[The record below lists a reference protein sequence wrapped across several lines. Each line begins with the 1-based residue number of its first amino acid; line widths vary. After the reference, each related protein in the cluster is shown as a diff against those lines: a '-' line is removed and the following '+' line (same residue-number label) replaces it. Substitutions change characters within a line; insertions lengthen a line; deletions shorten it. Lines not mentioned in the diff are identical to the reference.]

1 MMWRETGVAITLCWL
16 AAGGFLVLFALTV
29 VIGLLDPRQLGGV
42 SVWAKPLK
50 FQIATVVH
58 LATMAWVA
66 SRLGPE
72 WREGWLLQL
81 LLLLA
86 IASATF
92 EVAYITL
99 QGALQQPSHFNM
111 STPFHATMYSL
122 MAVGAVVLTVSAGAL
137 GVIVGLDGQ
146 VRMGPGLRHAVA
158 LGLVGGTVLTLIIA
172 FELGGRMTHHVGT
185 PPEQQSRLP
194 VFGWSR
200 DVGDLRPPHFFATHM
215 MQALPALGWLADR
228 TLPPFAAA
236 AGAWLAA
243 LLWAALTWWLFRE
256 ALAGRPFLG

>member
-1 MMWRETGVAITLCWL
+1 MMWREPGAAIMLCWL
-16 AAGGFLVLFALTV
+16 AAGFFLALFALTA
-29 VIGLLDPRQLGGV
+29 VIERVDPRQLGGV

-72 WREGWLLQL
+72 WREGWLLHL

-92 EVAYITL
+92 EVGYITL
-99 QGALQQPSHFNM
+99 QGALQQASHFNI

-137 GVIVGLDGQ
+137 GVIVALDGQ

-158 LGLVGGTVLTLIIA
+158 LGLVGGTVLTLVIA
-172 FELGGRMTHHVGT
+172 LEMGGRMTHHVGT
-185 PPEQQSRLP
+185 PPESESRLP

-200 DVGDLRPPHFFATHM
+200 DMGDLRPPHFFATHM
-215 MQALPALGWLADR
+215 MQAVPALGWLADR
-228 TLPPFAAA
+228 ALPPFAATTGVWVA
-236 AGAWLAA
+236 AI
-243 LLWAALTWWLFRE
+243 LWAALTWWLFRE